1 MSKTGVKQP
10 RKVNRVV
17 GSYDISLLLLVVL
30 LCAFGVVMIYST
42 SYYNADRYYSES
54 ALYYSMQ
61 IRNLIL
67 GAGAMILVSFVDYHF
82 YVRVFGRSL
91 KIKPIH
97 MFYFLCLILQ
107 IVVAV
112 AGYSA
117 NGSSRWLNLGP
128 LSFQPSELTK
138 ICLIIMSAYLA
149 TKYKGILDKFK
160 GFIPFFVAGLPLI
173 GLVGVHDLSTAVV
186 LAAVAFIPPIIVSG
200 LKRYHFI
207 IGGAGLVGLIIMI
220 TTIGYRQER
229 LDVWLNP
236 ELQDPGSQ
244 TIQGLYAIASGG
256 YLGKGLGEGLQKL
269 GKIQEVHTDMIF
281 TVVCEELG
289 IAGAVIVI
297 LTFILLLWR
306 IYVVAVNA
314 RDLFGAVICTGVFIH
329 IAMQVVMNLLVVTN
343 SIPAT
348 GIPLPFISYGGT
360 SLVVLLAEMGLVLN
374 VSTQIPEEG
383 AADE

>member
-1 MSKTGVKQP
+1 MSKTGV
-10 RKVNRVV
+10 RKPGAKRRVV

-61 IRNLIL
+61 IRNLIF
-67 GAGAMILVSFVDYHF
+67 GAVAMILVSFVDYHF
-82 YVRVFGRSL
+82 YVRLFFKS
-91 KIKPIH
+91 IKPIH
-97 MFYFLCLILQ
+97 ALYLVCIVLQ
-107 IVVAV
+107 IIVAV

-117 NGSSRWLNLGP
+117 NGSSRWLNVGP
-128 LSFQPSELTK
+128 ISFQPSELTK

-149 TKYKGILDKFK
+149 TKYKGVLDRFK
-160 GFIPFFVAGLPLI
+160 GFIPFFVIGIPII
-173 GLVGVHDLSTAVV
+173 GLVGAHDLSTAVV
-186 LAAVAFIPPIIVSG
+186 LAGITFIPPIVVSG

-207 IGGAGLVGLIIMI
+207 IAGLGIAALVIMI

-256 YLGKGLGEGLQKL
+256 YMGKGLGEGLQKL

-314 RDLFGAVICTGVFIH
+314 RDMFGGIICTGVFIH
-329 IAMQVVMNLLVVTN
+329 IAMQVVINLLVVTN

-374 VSTQIPEEG
+374 VSKQIPEEG
-383 AADE
+383 AADA

>member
-1 MSKTGVKQP
+1 MSKTGV
-10 RKVNRVV
+10 RKPGAKRRVV

-61 IRNLIL
+61 IRNLIF
-67 GAGAMILVSFVDYHF
+67 GAVAMILVSFVDYHF
-82 YVRVFGRSL
+82 YVRLFFKS
-91 KIKPIH
+91 IKPIH
-97 MFYFLCLILQ
+97 ALYLVCMVLQ
-107 IVVAV
+107 IIVAV

-117 NGSSRWLNLGP
+117 NGSSRWLNVGP
-128 LSFQPSELTK
+128 ISFQPSELTK

-149 TKYKGILDKFK
+149 TKYKGVLDRFK
-160 GFIPFFVAGLPLI
+160 GFLPFFVTGIPII

-186 LAAVAFIPPIIVSG
+186 LAGITFIPPIVVSG
-200 LKRYHFI
+200 LKRYHFVI
-207 IGGAGLVGLIIMI
+207 AGLGIAALVIMI

-256 YLGKGLGEGLQKL
+256 YMGKGLGEGLQKL

-314 RDLFGAVICTGVFIH
+314 RDMFGGIICTGVFIH
-329 IAMQVVMNLLVVTN
+329 IAMQVVINLLVVTN

-374 VSTQIPEEG
+374 VSKQIPEEG
-383 AADE
+383 VADA